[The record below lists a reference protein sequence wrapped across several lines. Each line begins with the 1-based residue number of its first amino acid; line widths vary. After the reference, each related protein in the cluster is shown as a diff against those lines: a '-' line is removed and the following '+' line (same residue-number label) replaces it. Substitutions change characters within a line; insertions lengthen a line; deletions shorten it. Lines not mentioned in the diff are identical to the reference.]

1 MKEYKI
7 KPTPKQKRFVK
18 KLSESISRQDDK
30 TLKAIAIDSGYS
42 EEIAKTPSKI
52 TRSKG
57 VLQLFKEAGITPEKV
72 AKKMNEALDAP
83 VKNPKMSWTE
93 KLRAIQ
99 LSKEAVIDTS
109 ESKLAPQFQFIE
121 KFLNIQQLKLNR
133 PKMSG
138 SSKRATEMRN
148 NTD

>member
-1 MKEYKI
+1 MKENDI

-18 KLSESISRQDDK
+18 KLAESVSRQDDK
-30 TLKAIAIDSGYS
+30 TLKAIALDSGYS
-42 EEIAKTPSKI
+42 DVVAKSPSKI
-52 TRSKG
+52 TKSKG

-72 AKKMNEALDAP
+72 ATKMNEALDAE
-83 VKNPKMSWTE
+83 VRDKKMSWTE

-99 LSKEAVIDTS
+99 LSKEAVIDTP

-121 KFLNIQQLKLNR
+121 KFLNIQQLKMNR

-138 SSKRATEMRN
+138 RSKRAEAVET
-148 NTD
+148 TD